1 MTHFSFVH
9 LTGVTIEDIIKNLV
23 TYCELDHD
31 ISSNGKSPLEKKIL
45 LLRQLSNC
53 EFWLAEKFSCQEFKS
68 LGFGDFFTFLEKH
81 ASILPNEL
89 HKCLTGDTCEKS
101 PLEACMLQKQLVV
114 LLSQASNSLWENE
127 TLTKQKISMLLKRQ
141 FPTVGFKVLENCF
154 LNDFLD
160 MVREQ
165 QSSVVST
172 CVLFSSTLLGT
183 YPIKDS
189 LIYNEESLENLVT
202 STDVGQKAGIL
213 GPVTKKDAIEILIR
227 APMLSDL
234 NSWSH
239 WDLIF
244 APSLG
249 PLVCW
254 LLDEVNTKE
263 LLCLVTRDGKV
274 IRIDHSA
281 TTDSFL
287 EVSLQGSSFQTAV
300 QLLSLFSLFGGKQH
314 VPLSLLKCHA
324 RQAFEVILKNSLE
337 NMEVQESQDSL
348 MHGKPLFQREVL
360 DVAPGNLSGGLQRN
374 KNRTSKAVPIA
385 SRFILECLDYLP
397 SEFQS
402 FAADILLSGLQ
413 PFVINGPSAVL
424 DECNQ
429 MDQRLMLHEV
439 GLSLGVMQWI
449 DDYHAFSSSAATN
462 SFISSGDSC
471 LQAVSTELRGET
483 KFTQNAVVK
492 FPSSEGEMIIS
503 DIAWGHNEEHS
514 EICETTTSEGISVD
528 TFGNGCMD
536 VQINEHKDATIIVES
551 IRRDEFGLDPSLSS
565 MESSMLQKQHARLG
579 RALHC
584 LSQELYSQDSHFLLE
599 LVSALLLFS

>member
-1 MTHFSFVH
+1 M
-9 LTGVTIEDIIKNLV
+9 KNLV
-23 TYCELDHD
+23 TYFELDHD
-31 ISSNGKSPLEKKIL
+31 ISSNGKSPLEKKL
-45 LLRQLSNC
+45 FLLRQLSNC
-53 EFWLAEKFSCQEFKS
+53 EFWLAEKFSVEEFKS

-89 HKCLTGDTCEKS
+89 HKCLTGETCEKF
-101 PLEACMLQKQLVV
+101 PLEVCMLQKQLVV
-114 LLSQASNSLWENE
+114 LLSQASNSLPENE
-127 TLTKQKISMLLKRQ
+127 TLTKQKISMLLERQ
-141 FPTVGFKVLENCF
+141 FPSVGFKIWENGF
-154 LNDFLD
+154 MDDFLD
-160 MVREQ
+160 IVREQ

-183 YPIKDS
+183 HSIKDS
-189 LIYNEESLENLVT
+189 LIYNEESLENVGT
-202 STDVGQKAGIL
+202 CTDIGQKAGIL
-213 GPVTKKDAIEILIR
+213 GPVTTKGAIEILIG

-249 PLVCW
+249 PLVWW
-254 LLDEVNTKE
+254 LLNEVNTKE

-287 EVSLQGSSFQTAV
+287 EASLQGSSFQTAV

-324 RQAFEVILKNSLE
+324 RQAFEVILKNSVE

-348 MHGKPLFQREVL
+348 MHGKPSFQREML
-360 DVAPGNLSGGLQRN
+360 DIGATSNLSTGLQRN
-374 KNRTSKAVPIA
+374 ISRTSKVVPVA
-385 SRFILECLDYLP
+385 SRFILECLGYLP
-397 SEFQS
+397 SEFRS

-413 PFVINGPSAVL
+413 PFVINGPSAIL

-449 DDYHAFSSSAATN
+449 DDYHAFSSAAATN
-462 SFISSGDSC
+462 SFMSSGPSC
-471 LQAVSTELRGET
+471 LQAVSTET
-483 KFTQNAVVK
+483 KFTQNALAK
-492 FPSSEGEMIIS
+492 FSSSEGEMIIS
-503 DIAWGHNEEHS
+503 DGAWGHNEVHS
-514 EICETTTSEGISVD
+514 EICQTTSSEGISVD
-528 TFGNGCMD
+528 RSGNGCMH
-536 VQINEHKDATIIVES
+536 VPELNEHKDATLIVES

-565 MESSMLQKQHARLG
+565 MESSMLKKQHARLG

-599 LVSALLLFS
+599 LVSALFLNNNM